1 MVSAGGQ
8 RTYHGLGIWSAL
20 GVNLWK
26 LGSISSWSGV
36 SAGEAGVMVSELKT
50 GQWSKSGVMVWGS
63 GEAGVTIFMVTVCK
77 VSANTGVIV
86 CKVSANTGSDRT
98 GEDTKTGH
106 GSAQN
111 LGSWSARSHWG
122 KFKHRSAQNLGKL
135 GAFNMRSQFWGNR
148 NRGIAA
154 NTGLRSALGVSVK
167 VSANTGGQWSALG
180 YICKVS
186 ANKAGLGSITGSW
199 G

>member
-1 MVSAGGQ
+1 
-8 RTYHGLGIWSAL
+8 
-20 GVNLWK
+20 LWK
-26 LGSISSWSGV
+26 LGSLSSWSGV

-50 GQWSKSGVMVWGS
+50 GQWSKS
-63 GEAGVTIFMVTVCK
+63 
-77 VSANTGVIV
+77 GVIV

-135 GAFNMRSQFWGNR
+135 GVLNMRSQFWGKSFKKLHDA
-148 NRGIAA
+148 IAL
-154 NTGLRSALGVSVK
+154 NFYFQIPKPLHT
-167 VSANTGGQWSALG
+167 ND
-180 YICKVS
+180 
-186 ANKAGLGSITGSW
+186 
-199 G
+199 